1 MTVSPSGNC
10 TSITVNDDG
19 SAVVASCNTVLN
31 QTVTGSG
38 GIADGPKGDITV
50 SASGATWTIDSGV
63 VTTAKL
69 ATNAVTFQKMQ
80 QVATGTLLGNS
91 SGVTGV
97 PNALSVLAPLV
108 INTTHNQ
115 LEIQNAVSDT
125 LTLSAGTGLTGGGDL
140 SANRTFTVD
149 FGTASGK
156 VCQGNDA
163 RLSDARTPT
172 THKTSHATGGTDALA
187 PADIGAAAATHTHG
201 VGDLTAGSATSG
213 QVLTYNGSAWAPATP
228 ALAFNPATTCET
240 WSDFL
245 GNSTIPWQSVTANG
259 GSVNFTQPETL
270 NNRFGLANLGTGT
283 TSSSARVYVGSNL
296 QDAIEFGGGSHVFE
310 TAATLIN
317 NLSSSAERFIVYAG
331 FFDSLT
337 GTPAEGAYF
346 RYSDDVNGG
355 DWQCV
360 TVTGST
366 ETTNDSNVAPTVG
379 TYNKFR
385 IEVNAAASE
394 VKFYID
400 GNLVATHTTNIPGS
414 GDRFGV
420 GFNVRKTVGTSTR
433 QSRWDYLYHK
443 AEVTR

>member
-1 MTVSPSGNC
+1 
-10 TSITVNDDG
+10 
-19 SAVVASCNTVLN
+19 VVASCNTVLN
-31 QTVTGSG
+31 QTVTGGG
-38 GIADGPKGDITV
+38 GIADGDKGDITV
-50 SASGATWTIDSGV
+50 SASGATWTIDSNA
-63 VTTAKL
+63 VTSAKIN
-69 ATNAVTFQKMQ
+69 ANAVTFAKMQ
-80 QVATGTLLGNS
+80 QISTNTLLGNS
-91 SGVTGV
+91 SGITAV
-97 PNALSVLAPLV
+97 PNTLTVLSPLT
-108 INTTHNQ
+108 INTTNNR

-201 VGDLTAGSATSG
+201 VGDLTAGSATTG
-213 QVLTYNGSAWAPATP
+213 QVLTYNGSAWAPAT
-228 ALAFNPATTCET
+228 AGGSAFNPATTSET

-245 GNSTIPWQSVTANG
+245 GNSTIPWAPLTNGTSAAVSFAQPGTTNAN
-259 GSVNFTQPETL
+259 
-270 NNRFGLANLGTGT
+270 FGLAQLALGT
-283 TSSSARVYVGSNL
+283 TSSGRAFVGSQN
-296 QDAIEFGGGSHVFE
+296 QDALEFGGGSHVFE
-310 TAATLIN
+310 TNVSIIS

-355 DWQCV
+355 DWECV
-360 TVTGST
+360 TVSGST
-366 ETTNDSNVAPTVG
+366 ETLTDSNVAPSAG
-379 TYNKFR
+379 TFDKLR
-385 IEVNAAASE
+385 IEVNAAGSE
-394 VKFYID
+394 AKFYID
-400 GNLVATHTTNIPGS
+400 GSLVATHTTNMPGS

-433 QSRWDYLYHK
+433 LSRWDYLYHK

>member
-31 QTVTGSG
+31 QTVTGGG
-38 GIADGPKGDITV
+38 GIADGDKGDITV
-50 SASGATWTIDSGV
+50 SASGATWTIDSG
-63 VTTAKL
+63 
-69 ATNAVTFQKMQ
+69 AVTYAKIQ
-80 QVATGTLLGNS
+80 QTAAARRLIGRPEATAGTVSEISLGTGLKFNGS
-91 SGVTGV
+91 SLVTDGV
-97 PNALSVLAPLV
+97 
-108 INTTHNQ
+108 
-115 LEIQNAVSDT
+115 VSDAT
-125 LTLSAGTGLTGGGDL
+125 SIVAGTGLTGGGTL
-140 SANRTFTVD
+140 ASAVTLTVD

-163 RLSDARTPT
+163 RLIDARTPT

-228 ALAFNPATTCET
+228 ALAFNPATTCEA

-366 ETTNDSNVAPTVG
+366 ETTTDSNVAPTVG

-433 QSRWDYLYHK
+433 QSRWDYLYYK